1 MSNYRDLKVW
11 QKGIGFVEEIYRV
24 SRDFPVNEQYG
35 LVSQLQRAAVSIP
48 SNIAEG
54 RGRSGDVEFKR
65 FINTALGSAAEVDTQ
80 LEIAHRLGY
89 IDEVAMKNLQVNL
102 IEIQKML
109 YGLKKG
115 LN

>member
-24 SRDFPVNEQYG
+24 SRDFPANEQYG

-65 FINTALGSAAEVDTQ
+65 FINIALGSAAEVDTQ

-89 IDEVAMKNLQVNL
+89 IDEIAMKNLQVNL

>member
-1 MSNYRDLKVW
+1 MSSYRDLKVW
-11 QKGIGFVEEIYRV
+11 QKSIGFVEEIYRV
-24 SRDFPVNEQYG
+24 SRDFPANEQFG

-54 RGRSGDVEFKR
+54 RGRGGDVEFKR
-65 FINTALGSAAEVDTQ
+65 FINIALGSAAEVDTQ
-80 LEIAHRLGY
+80 LEIAHRLEY
-89 IDEVAMKNLQVNL
+89 VDEVAMKNLQENL

-115 LN
+115 LK